1 MIERYRCPLRWELVR
16 QVIPALM
23 MAFVVGLAFG
33 YAWARA
39 VYN

>member
-23 MAFVVGLAFG
+23 MVFFIGLAAG